1 MTVQEFNTLV
11 ALYRE
16 QVISVGE
23 ISSDCPSLR
32 IQMHH
37 TRTKGCSMA
46 RAAHHDLAVMS
57 GSGPEDGEIQP
68 EICRLFIQL
77 QCCLEMF
84 VTEMLKSFC
93 LLGVLKLHRRGVS
106 FDVPCIGKDMYAEAR
121 LDFKVDESS
130 DVPILDDSSSS
141 PLFNHQDPWLVG
153 TDIDN
158 IERYGHT
165 LFVWGIS
172 MAYLACFCERY
183 PWASWSA
190 CSRTCN
196 YGTQLRIRYVHQ
208 FESIYLRTRSVQR
221 PSQFGGEA
229 CSEVLMEDRDCH
241 PDTEC
246 RIPEVNC
253 REQFKCDNG
262 RCMNSTL
269 RCNNQNDCEDN
280 SDERDCG
287 GVFKSVCP
295 REIRLPPGS
304 DLVAN
309 GFDAMAEASRG
320 QVLNNRFM
328 GEGKC
333 DVKRPPSILLYYRM
347 PHNFED
353 FEIKVNHAYMRHH
366 LPLCLSLCLIPALSR
381 LVQSVSSDSIMFDV
395 HQVLPVATFR
405 VRNPRDTVLSGPFLQ
420 FLNALPLEYN
430 YPLYRDIF
438 RRFGTHY
445 YSSGSLGGKYEM
457 IYQYDTETV
466 KSSGDITHDFSECI
480 RKENLQF
487 YFFYTKYTQSTRCT
501 NTLMTQTYKGSYM
514 NAARKS
520 YSLVQGGQTREA
532 AKLAWHSGGVRPPR
546 AAYDEWTRS
555 VIQNPVVVDYTL
567 RPLVE
572 LVHGLPCAATKRRLL
587 RRALVSYLEEFD
599 VCQCAPC
606 PNNGRPVLSGTEC
619 TCLCKTGTF
628 GPNCDKRSPGY
639 TSEGVDGSWSC
650 WGPWDECG
658 AAMQR
663 QRTRR
668 CDHPAP
674 LRGGLPCQGAR
685 VEKEPCHISIFQTQA
700 TCDND
705 DDFTVGW
712 IDELPPGVVGC
723 FRPKRPDNSYLLKG
737 KQYYEVGE
745 VEEFRCFTGFENAG
759 SPLIHCLPDLT
770 WPQPA
775 GQCVRMVCAAPSN
788 IPEELELYPNK
799 KEFRV
804 GESVGLNCK
813 NVNQA
818 PAPLGWSRCTVGL
831 LWVPA
836 VPADLHCVDVRP
848 YVPERRCGTGEVRRG
863 PVCVCIDRVSCI
875 SFQENL
881 CALNTELDALVP
893 MSICSLHAARCHGD
907 PFFFANKG
915 QCDDSAAHLD
925 LVRFRARM
933 ANRSATAE
941 PCGEDV
947 CYEWETC
954 SSAERRCICRLP
966 TECPRS
972 REPIFCIKLVA
983 SQRKKEISLCLMGVL
998 KCSSIKIEVLYEGHC
1013 EAA

>member
-1 MTVQEFNTLV
+1 MAALGTSLV
-11 ALYRE
+11 LLLLQILACL
-16 QVISVGE
+16 S
-23 ISSDCPSLR
+23 PS
-32 IQMHH
+32 
-37 TRTKGCSMA
+37 
-46 RAAHHDLAVMS
+46 
-57 GSGPEDGEIQP
+57 
-68 EICRLFIQL
+68 
-77 QCCLEMF
+77 
-84 VTEMLKSFC
+84 
-93 LLGVLKLHRRGVS
+93 
-106 FDVPCIGKDMYAEAR
+106 
-121 LDFKVDESS
+121 
-130 DVPILDDSSSS
+130 
-141 PLFNHQDPWLVG
+141 
-153 TDIDN
+153 
-158 IERYGHT
+158 
-165 LFVWGIS
+165 
-172 MAYLACFCERY
+172 LACFCERY

-196 YGTQLRIRYVHQ
+196 YGTQLRIRQYNYDAYFWKNSCNHFCEKYDTRACNQ
-208 FESIYLRTRSVQR
+208 QSCPISCLITEFGEWSKCSPCAKKQLRTRSVQR

-381 LVQSVSSDSIMFDV
+381 LVQSVSSAPPSCTNGSHAGLIEHFNTDSIMFDV

-723 FRPKRPDNSYLLKG
+723 FRPKRPDNR

-836 VPADLHCVDVRP
+836 VPADLHCVDGNLKYQFIIHCCVSVWDYVKSCVHTFHINVRSSP
-848 YVPERRCGTGEVRRG
+848 HASF
-863 PVCVCIDRVSCI
+863 SCS